1 LAQTEEIVLTRSRG
15 RRAAACTLLLLSCLF
30 PATARAAER
39 VRIEVDGLDRDL
51 RRNVTASLSLEEA
64 RKDKDLTEERI
75 RRLHAKGE
83 DEIKTAL
90 QPFGYYR
97 PDVKATL
104 SREGDAWVARYEV
117 DQGPPLHVTNL
128 DVRVEGAGS
137 DDPWFRQ
144 DVQEFPLQPG
154 ETLYHPDY
162 EAGKQSLVD
171 HAATNGYLDADFQ
184 TNEIRVDLDAYTAD
198 VVVHFTTGPRY
209 RFGPVTFEQN
219 FLDPDLLRGYVTF
232 KEGEYL
238 DVDELL
244 EMQNALSDSPYFQ
257 RVEVLTRRDLAQ
269 GDAVPIVVNLTPS
282 KHQRWSGGAG
292 YGTDTGPRGTVA
304 LELRR
309 INRKGHRGNVEV
321 RGSQIEQS
329 LKAQYQI
336 PGAFPRTDVLTFS
349 LGYSDIHTDTSES
362 KSSLVG
368 VGRTQARGTWREAI
382 ALNLQREDFEVG
394 LDKGRSDLLIPQATW
409 TRVRADDRISATR
422 GDRVEFTLRGA
433 DESVLSNASF
443 LQVSAQGKLIHSF
456 ADRFRFITRLQVG
469 HTETDQIRELPPSIR
484 FFAGGDQSVRGY
496 GYQQLGPLDEAG
508 NVIGG
513 EDLLTG
519 SVELEYR
526 FLEKWLFLEKW
537 GVAVFYDTGN
547 AMRSFS
553 GSLEEGAGVGL
564 RWVSPIGP
572 IRADAAFA
580 LTEPG
585 TPVRFHLT
593 VGPDL

>member
-1 LAQTEEIVLTRSRG
+1 MTSQRCGS
-15 RRAAACTLLLLSCLF
+15 AAALTLFLLSGMLSG
-30 PATARAAER
+30 AAWADAR
-39 VRIEVDGLDRDL
+39 VKIEVEGIDGDL
-51 RRNVTASLSLEEA
+51 RRNVIASLSLEDA
-64 RKDKDLTEERI
+64 RDDKDLNEERI
-75 RRLHAKGE
+75 RRLHAKAE
-83 DEIKTAL
+83 EEIATAL
-90 QPFGYYR
+90 QPFGFYR
-97 PDVKATL
+97 PDVQSTL
-104 SREGDAWVARYEV
+104 TQEKDTWVAHYDV
-117 DQGPPLHVTNL
+117 DPGPPLRVTNL
-128 DVRVEGAGS
+128 DVRVEGAGT
-137 DDPWFRQ
+137 DDSWFQ
-144 DVQEFPLQPG
+144 KDVREFPLKQG
-154 ETLYHPDY
+154 ETLHHPEY
-162 EAGKQSLVD
+162 EAGKQRFVD
-171 HAATNGYLDADFQ
+171 DAAKNGYLDADFQ
-184 TNEIRVDLDAYTAD
+184 TSEIRVDLDAYTAD
-198 VVVHFTTGPRY
+198 VVVHFTTGSRY
-209 RFGPVTFEQN
+209 RFGPVTFNQD

-232 KEGEYL
+232 KQGEIL

-244 EMQNALSDSPYFQ
+244 QMQNALSDSPYFE
-257 RVEVLTRRDLAQ
+257 RVEVLPRRDLAQ
-269 GDAVPIVVNLTPS
+269 GVEVPIEVNLTPS
-282 KHQRWSGGAG
+282 KHQRWSAGAG

-309 INRKGHRGNVEV
+309 INRHGHRGNVEV
-321 RGSQIEQS
+321 RGSQIEKS
-329 LKAQYQI
+329 LQAQYQI
-336 PGAFPRTDVLTFS
+336 PGAYPRTDVLTFS
-349 LGYSDIHTDTSES
+349 LGYSDLRTDTSES
-362 KSSLVG
+362 QSSLVG
-368 VGRTQARGTWREAI
+368 VGLTQARGDWREAL
-382 ALNLQREDFEVG
+382 ALNLRREDFVVG

-409 TRVRADDRISATR
+409 TRVRADDRISATH

-433 DESVLSNASF
+433 DESLVSNASF
-443 LQVSAQGKLIHSF
+443 LQASAQGKLIQSF
-456 ADRFRFITRLQVG
+456 AGRFRFITRLQVG
-469 HTETDQIRELPPSIR
+469 HTETDQLRELPPTIR

-537 GVAVFYDTGN
+537 GAAVFYDAGN

-572 IRADAAFA
+572 IRADAAWA

>member
-1 LAQTEEIVLTRSRG
+1 VTRKVLGASPLV
-15 RRAAACTLLLLSCLF
+15 LLLLLG
-30 PATARAAER
+30 TARADER
-39 VRIEVDGLDRDL
+39 VRIEIDGLDKEL
-51 RRNVTASLSLEEA
+51 RRNVLASLSLEDA
-64 RKDKDLTEERI
+64 RDDKDLNEERI
-75 RRLHAKGE
+75 RRLHARGE
-83 DEIKTAL
+83 EEIATAL

-97 PDVKATL
+97 PDVQATL
-104 SREGDAWVARYEV
+104 SRDGATWVARYDV
-117 DQGPPLHVTNL
+117 DKGPPLEVTSL
-128 DVRVEGAGS
+128 DVRVEGEGQG
-137 DDPWFRQ
+137 DPWFQR
-144 DVQEFPLQPG
+144 DVREFPLQKG
-154 ETLYHPDY
+154 EPLFHPDY
-162 EAGKQSLVD
+162 EGGKQRFVD
-171 HAATNGYLDADFQ
+171 DAASHGYLDADFQ
-184 TNEIRVDLDAYTAD
+184 TSEMRVDLDAYTAD

-209 RFGPVTFEQN
+209 RFGPVTFNQD

-232 KEGEYL
+232 KQGEIL
-238 DVDELL
+238 DMDELL
-244 EMQNALSDSPYFQ
+244 QMQNALADSPYFQ
-257 RVEVLTRRDLAQ
+257 RVEVLPRRDLAQ
-269 GDAVPIVVNLTPS
+269 GVEVPIEVNLTPS
-282 KHQRWSGGAG
+282 KHQRWSAGAG

-321 RGSQIEQS
+321 RGSQIEKSGQ
-329 LKAQYQI
+329 AQYQI
-336 PGAFPRTDVLTFS
+336 PGAYPRTDVLTFS
-349 LGYSDIHTDTSES
+349 LGYSDLRTDTSES

-368 VGRTQARGTWREAI
+368 VGRTQARGEWREAL

-394 LDKGRSDLLIPQATW
+394 LDEGRSELLIPQSTW
-409 TRVRADDRISATR
+409 TRVRADDRISATH

-433 DESVLSNASF
+433 DESAGSNASV
-443 LQVSAQGKLIHSF
+443 LQASAQGKLIRSF

-469 HTETDQIRELPPSIR
+469 HTETEQLRELPPTIR

-496 GYQQLGPLDEAG
+496 GFQDLGPLDEAG

-537 GVAVFYDTGN
+537 GIAVFYDTGN

-572 IRADAAFA
+572 IRADAAWA

>member
-1 LAQTEEIVLTRSRG
+1 VTRKIAGASPLV
-15 RRAAACTLLLLSCLF
+15 LLLLLG
-30 PATARAAER
+30 TARADER
-39 VRIEVDGLDRDL
+39 VRIEIDGLDKEL
-51 RRNVTASLSLEEA
+51 RRNVLASLSLEEA
-64 RKDKDLTEERI
+64 RDDDDLNEERI
-75 RRLHAKGE
+75 RRLHARGE
-83 DEIKTAL
+83 AEIATAL

-97 PDVKATL
+97 PDVQATL
-104 SREGDAWVARYEV
+104 SRDGATWVARYDV
-117 DQGPPLHVTNL
+117 DPGPPLEVTTL
-128 DVRVEGAGS
+128 DVRVEGEGQG
-137 DDPWFRQ
+137 DPWFQR
-144 DVQEFPLQPG
+144 DVREFPLQKG
-154 ETLYHPDY
+154 EPLYHPDY
-162 EAGKQSLVD
+162 EGGKQRFVD
-171 HAATNGYLDADFQ
+171 DAASHGYLDADFQ
-184 TNEIRVDLDAYTAD
+184 TSEMRVDLDAYTAD

-209 RFGPVTFEQN
+209 RFGPVTFNQD

-232 KEGEYL
+232 KQGEIL
-238 DVDELL
+238 DMDELL
-244 EMQNALSDSPYFQ
+244 QMQNALSDSPYFQ
-257 RVEVLTRRDLAQ
+257 RVEVLPRRDLAQ
-269 GDAVPIVVNLTPS
+269 GVEVPIEVNLTPS
-282 KHQRWSGGAG
+282 KHQRWSAGAG

-309 INRKGHRGNVEV
+309 INRHGHRGNVEI
-321 RGSQIEQS
+321 RGSQIEKSGQ
-329 LKAQYQI
+329 AQYQI
-336 PGAFPRTDVLTFS
+336 PGAYPRTDVLTFS
-349 LGYSDIHTDTSES
+349 LGYSDLRTDTSES

-368 VGRTQARGTWREAI
+368 LGLTQARGEWREAL

-394 LDKGRSDLLIPQATW
+394 LDEGRSELLIPQATW
-409 TRVRADDRISATR
+409 TRVRADDRISTTH

-433 DESVLSNASF
+433 DESLVSNASF
-443 LQVSAQGKLIHSF
+443 LQASAQGKLIRSF

-469 HTETDQIRELPPSIR
+469 HTETDQLRELPPTIR

-496 GYQQLGPLDEAG
+496 GFQELGPLDEAG

-572 IRADAAFA
+572 IRADAAWA

>member
-1 LAQTEEIVLTRSRG
+1 MTRKIAGASPLV
-15 RRAAACTLLLLSCLF
+15 LLLLLG
-30 PATARAAER
+30 TARADER
-39 VRIEVDGLDRDL
+39 VRIEIDGLDKEL
-51 RRNVTASLSLEEA
+51 RRNVLASLSLEEA
-64 RKDKDLTEERI
+64 RDDDDLNEERI
-75 RRLHAKGE
+75 RRLHARGE
-83 DEIKTAL
+83 AEIATAL

-97 PDVKATL
+97 PDVQATL
-104 SREGDAWVARYEV
+104 SRDGATWVARYDV
-117 DQGPPLHVTNL
+117 DPGPPLEVTTL
-128 DVRVEGAGS
+128 DVRVEGEGQG
-137 DDPWFRQ
+137 DPWFQR
-144 DVQEFPLQPG
+144 DVREFPLQKG
-154 ETLYHPDY
+154 EPLYHPDY
-162 EAGKQSLVD
+162 EGGKQRFVD
-171 HAATNGYLDADFQ
+171 DAASHGYLDADFQ
-184 TNEIRVDLDAYTAD
+184 TSEMRVDLDAYTAD

-209 RFGPVTFEQN
+209 RFGPVTFNQD

-232 KEGEYL
+232 KQGEIL
-238 DVDELL
+238 DMDELL
-244 EMQNALSDSPYFQ
+244 QMQNALSDSPYFQ
-257 RVEVLTRRDLAQ
+257 RVEVLPRRDLAQ
-269 GDAVPIVVNLTPS
+269 GVEVPIEVNLTPS
-282 KHQRWSGGAG
+282 KHQRWSAGAG

-309 INRKGHRGNVEV
+309 INRHGHRGNVEI
-321 RGSQIEQS
+321 RGSQIEKSGQ
-329 LKAQYQI
+329 AQYQI
-336 PGAFPRTDVLTFS
+336 PGAYPRTDVLTFS
-349 LGYSDIHTDTSES
+349 LGYSDLRTDTSES

-368 VGRTQARGTWREAI
+368 LGLTQARGEWREAL

-394 LDKGRSDLLIPQATW
+394 LDEGRSELLIPQATW
-409 TRVRADDRISATR
+409 TRVRADDRISTTH

-433 DESVLSNASF
+433 DESLVSNASF
-443 LQVSAQGKLIHSF
+443 LQASAQGKLIRSF

-469 HTETDQIRELPPSIR
+469 HTETDQLRELPPTIR

-496 GYQQLGPLDEAG
+496 GFQELGPLDEAG

-572 IRADAAFA
+572 IRADAAWA

>member
-1 LAQTEEIVLTRSRG
+1 LTNQRCGS
-15 RRAAACTLLLLSCLF
+15 AAAFTLFLLSGMLSG
-30 PATARAAER
+30 AAWADAR
-39 VRIEVDGLDRDL
+39 VKIEVEGIDGDL
-51 RRNVTASLSLEEA
+51 RRNVIASLSLEDA
-64 RKDKDLTEERI
+64 RDDKDLNEERI
-75 RRLHAKGE
+75 RRLHARAE
-83 DEIKTAL
+83 EEIATAL
-90 QPFGYYR
+90 QPFGFYR
-97 PDVKATL
+97 PDVQSTL
-104 SREGDAWVARYEV
+104 TQDKDTWVAHYEV
-117 DQGPPLHVTNL
+117 DPGPPLRVTNL

-137 DDPWFRQ
+137 ADTWFQ
-144 DVQEFPLQPG
+144 KDVREFPLKQG
-154 ETLYHPDY
+154 ETLYHPEY
-162 EAGKQSLVD
+162 EAGKQRFVD
-171 HAATNGYLDADFQ
+171 DAAKNGYLDADFQ
-184 TNEIRVDLDAYTAD
+184 ASEIRVDLDAYTAD

-209 RFGPVTFEQN
+209 RFGPVVFNQN

-232 KEGEYL
+232 KQGEPL
-238 DVDELL
+238 DLDEVLQ
-244 EMQNALSDSPYFQ
+244 MQTALSDSPYFQ

-269 GDAVPIVVNLTPS
+269 GVEVPIEVNLTPS
-282 KHQRWSGGAG
+282 KHQRWSAGAG

-309 INRKGHRGNVEV
+309 INRHGHRGNVEV
-321 RGSQIEQS
+321 RGSQIEKS
-329 LKAQYQI
+329 LQAQYQI
-336 PGAFPRTDVLTFS
+336 PGAYPRTDVLTFS
-349 LGYSDIHTDTSES
+349 LGYSDLRTDTSES
-362 KSSLVG
+362 QSSLVG
-368 VGRTQARGTWREAI
+368 VGLTQARGNWREAL
-382 ALNLQREDFEVG
+382 ALNLQREDFKVG

-409 TRVRADDRISATR
+409 TRVRADDRISATH

-433 DESVLSNASF
+433 DESLLSKASF
-443 LQVSAQGKLIHSF
+443 LQASAQGKLIRSF
-456 ADRFRFITRLQVG
+456 AGRFRFITRLQVG
-469 HTETDQIRELPPSIR
+469 HTETDQLRKLPPTIR

-496 GYQQLGPLDEAG
+496 GFQELGPLDEAG

-526 FLEKWLFLEKW
+526 FLEKWMFLEKW

-572 IRADAAFA
+572 IRADAAWA

>member
-1 LAQTEEIVLTRSRG
+1 MIRNRTAGATSLA
-15 RRAAACTLLLLSCLF
+15 LLLFLG
-30 PATARAAER
+30 TARADER
-39 VRIEVDGLDRDL
+39 VRIEVEGLDRTL
-51 RRNVTASLSLEEA
+51 RRNVVASLSLEDA
-64 RKDKDLTEERI
+64 RGDKDLNEERI
-75 RRLHAKGE
+75 RRLHARGE
-83 DEIKTAL
+83 EEIATAL

-97 PDVKATL
+97 PDVVATL
-104 SREGDAWVARYEV
+104 SRDGDTWVARYEV
-117 DQGPPLHVTNL
+117 DPGPPLKVTSL
-128 DVRVEGAGS
+128 DVRVEGEGS
-137 DDPWFRQ
+137 DDAWFQR
-144 DVQEFPLQPG
+144 DVREFPLQEG
-154 ETLYHPDY
+154 EDLFHPDY
-162 EAGKQSLVD
+162 EGGKQRFVD
-171 HAATNGYLDADFQ
+171 DAAKNGYLDADFQ

-198 VVVHFTTGPRY
+198 VVLHFATGPRY
-209 RFGPVTFEQN
+209 RFGPVTFNQD

-232 KEGEYL
+232 EQGEIL

-244 EMQNALSDSPYFQ
+244 QMQNALSDSPYFQ

-269 GDAVPIVVNLTPS
+269 GVEVPIEVNLTPS
-282 KHQRWSGGAG
+282 KHQRWSAGAG

-309 INRKGHRGNVEV
+309 INRQGHRGNVEV
-321 RGSQIEQS
+321 RGSQIEKSGQ
-329 LKAQYQI
+329 AQYQI
-336 PGAFPRTDVLTFS
+336 PGAYPRTDVLTFS
-349 LGYSDIHTDTSES
+349 LGYSDLRTDTSES

-368 VGRTQARGTWREAI
+368 VGRTQARGEWREAL

-394 LDKGRSDLLIPQATW
+394 LDEGRSELLIPQATW
-409 TRVRADDRISATR
+409 TRVRADDRISAR
-422 GDRVEFTLRGA
+422 HGDRVEFTLRGA
-433 DESVLSNASF
+433 DESLASNASF
-443 LQVSAQGKLIHSF
+443 VQVSAQGKLIRSF

-469 HTETDQIRELPPSIR
+469 HTETEQLRELPPTIR
-484 FFAGGDQSVRGY
+484 FFAGGDQSVRGF
-496 GYQQLGPLDEAG
+496 GYQDLGPLDEAG

-513 EDLLTG
+513 EDLLAG

-572 IRADAAFA
+572 IRADAAWA
-580 LTEPG
+580 LSEPG